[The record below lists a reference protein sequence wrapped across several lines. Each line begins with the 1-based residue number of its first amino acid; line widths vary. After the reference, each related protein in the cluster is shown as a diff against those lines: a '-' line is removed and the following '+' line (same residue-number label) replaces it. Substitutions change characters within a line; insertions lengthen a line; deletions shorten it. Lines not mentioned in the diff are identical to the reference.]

1 MIFNTVWLPAI
12 SNQFKAM
19 YESSESEKAVKKK
32 TYVSI
37 ILEITAT
44 GSLKATE
51 GFTRWIPSLIL
62 VVAISGC
69 MFFMSHVMKVL
80 PVGITYATWSGVG
93 IVAITLVGIIKYKQI
108 PNLATIFGLT
118 LIVVGVVI
126 VNVMNNT
133 NIDS

>member
-1 MIFNTVWLPAI
+1 MTLTQAYMLLI
-12 SNQFKAM
+12 
-19 YESSESEKAVKKK
+19 
-32 TYVSI
+32 VSI
-37 ILEITAT
+37 FLEIAAT

-51 GFTRWIPSLIL
+51 GFTKWIPSLISVL
-62 VVAISGC
+62 AISGC
-69 MFFMSHVMKVL
+69 MFLMSHAMKIL

-93 IVAITLVGIIKYKQI
+93 IVEITLVGIIKYKQI

-133 NIDS
+133 NIDN